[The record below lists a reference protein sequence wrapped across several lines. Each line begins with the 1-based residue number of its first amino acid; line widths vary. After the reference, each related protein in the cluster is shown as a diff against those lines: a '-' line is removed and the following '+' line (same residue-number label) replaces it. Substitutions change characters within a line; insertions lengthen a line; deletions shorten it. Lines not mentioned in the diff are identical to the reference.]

1 MTNQEITIG
10 AVIAGRAVSRD
21 EVLAWEA
28 ERLPKAAR
36 KIGLTVPAG
45 DLARQRAAFT
55 DSKLA
60 LGPDEIRRRLAR
72 DIRLA
77 AAVARGSTRLSFGRR
92 TTSACDLHVTGGSAG
107 AFVDWFTDTGR
118 DDYARSMIAA
128 NPDHFL
134 IDTAPDG
141 RQEVIETTG
150 GSPLATQFFVDYND
164 TSPLVTPRDP
174 AFPVEAAG
182 VARTDRGLAIGGVR
196 HEFRDEGDGFLARLC
211 VEFPRLTA
219 PSMIA
224 AHRWH
229 LACEFSNWIEA
240 AFAPVG

>member
-1 MTNQEITIG
+1 MPDQTLTIA
-10 AVIAGRAVSRD
+10 AVIGGRAVARD

-28 ERLPKAAR
+28 RRLPKAAG
-36 KIGLTVPAG
+36 KIGLPVPAG
-45 DLARQRAAFT
+45 DIARQRTAFA
-55 DSKLA
+55 DAKLA
-60 LGPDEIRRRLAR
+60 LGADDIRRRLAR
-72 DIRLA
+72 DIRA
-77 AAVARGSTRLSFGRR
+77 AGLVARGTTRLSFGRR
-92 TTSACDLHVTGGSAG
+92 ATSVCDLHVTGGSAR
-107 AFVDWFTDTGR
+107 AFVDWFTDDGR

-150 GSPLATQFFVDYND
+150 GSPLATQFFVDYDD

-182 VARTDRGLAIGGVR
+182 VARTEGGLAIGGVR
-196 HEFRDEGDGFLARLC
+196 HEFRDEAGGFHARLC
-211 VEFPRLTA
+211 VEFPWLTA
-219 PSMIA
+219 PYLIA
-224 AHRWH
+224 QHRWH

-240 AFAPVG
+240 AFAATG